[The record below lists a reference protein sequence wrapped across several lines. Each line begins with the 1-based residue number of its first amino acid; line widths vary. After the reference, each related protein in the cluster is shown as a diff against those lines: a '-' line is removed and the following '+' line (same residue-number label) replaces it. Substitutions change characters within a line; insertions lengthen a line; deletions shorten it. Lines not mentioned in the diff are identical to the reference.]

1 MFIVVFDLDGTLID
15 TSHDLISAANQAAQQ
30 FGLGAQLEYTEKA
43 LAMRGGRAMIRV
55 LTQRAGHAVDEA
67 QIDQMY
73 PPFITLYEAIVADHA
88 RLYDGALEAVAWCRA
103 QGYGVAIC
111 TNKPAKPTHILL
123 AALGISDLFDAV
135 VAADTLPVKK
145 PDPAPLFHAIN
156 QTARAQGTE
165 ASGAVLIGDTITD
178 VSTAQAAGVPVVL
191 VDFDQPSEEL
201 RQMGADAVILD
212 YAELPPILEFYAKGS
227 GSQDSA

>member
-1 MFIVVFDLDGTLID
+1 MFVVVFDLDGTLVD
-15 TSHDLISAANQAAQQ
+15 TSHDLIAAANQTAQQ
-30 FGLGAQLEYTEKA
+30 YGVQAQLEYCEKA
-43 LAMRGGRAMIRV
+43 LAMRGGRAMMRI
-55 LTQRAGHAVDEA
+55 LTQRAGRAIDEA

-73 PPFITLYEAIVADHA
+73 PSLIALYEHIVADHA
-88 RLYDGALEAVAWCRA
+88 QLYDGALEMVAWCRA

-156 QTARAQGTE
+156 QTAQAQGVE
-165 ASGAVLIGDTITD
+165 ASGAILIGDTITD
-178 VSTAQAAGVPVVL
+178 ATTAQAAGVPVVL

-201 RQMGADAVILD
+201 RRLGADAVILE
-212 YAELPPILEFYAKGS
+212 YAELPPIVEFYAKGR
-227 GSQDSA
+227 GSHVSA